1 MNDAMLQTILLVA
14 IIIVAISLTGVVL
27 LQRSEGGAL
36 GMGGGPSGFMTARGA
51 GNLLTK
57 VTWVL
62 AALLFGLTILLTV
75 VGNMDRAAVSGI
87 DADAVGSLATKP
99 ASSPNNNRPSRSPP
113 SRPSRRRRRWTIWK
127 PASRPLP
134 RRRRNSP
141 PGNGRAFDDLF
152 ESAPQGAL
160 SSFDQQFDSLRA
172 MPPLRIME

>member
-1 MNDAMLQTILLVA
+1 MLQTILLVA

-62 AALLFGLTILLTV
+62 AALLFGLTIVLTV

-87 DADAVGSLATKP
+87 DADAVGSLATRPAASQTQQPAQPQPAQPVKP
-99 ASSPNNNRPSRSPP
+99 AAPS
-113 SRPSRRRRRWTIWK
+113 
-127 PASRPLP
+127 L
-134 RRRRNSP
+134 
-141 PGNGRAFDDLF
+141 DDL
-152 ESAPQGAL
+152 EASVSAPAQSPA
-160 SSFDQQFDSLRA
+160 QQPAR
-172 MPPLRIME
+172 

>member
-62 AALLFGLTILLTV
+62 AALLFGLTIVLTV

-99 ASSPNNNRPSRSPP
+99 ASSQPQQQPAQPQP
-113 SRPSRRRRRWTIWK
+113 AQPAK
-127 PASRPLP
+127 PAAPSL
-134 RRRRNSP
+134 
-141 PGNGRAFDDLF
+141 DDL
-152 ESAPQGAL
+152 EASLPAASAPDKAPAPAQ
-160 SSFDQQFDSLRA
+160 
-172 MPPLRIME
+172 